1 MWGAKRVDAAYDLP
15 WSNQDGKS
23 GGYHEYYDLID
34 GTCLQLQ
41 IRCEEVGDK
50 VVGFAMGPS
59 GKSYVDKLVWFSDDK
74 EGLVKRSIS
83 ITLTGEQ
90 VVGGNLP

>member
-41 IRCEEVGDK
+41 IRCEEAGDK
-50 VVGFAMGPS
+50 VVGFAMGPP
-59 GKSYVDKLVWFSDDK
+59 GKITLDKLVWSSDDK
-74 EGLVKRSIS
+74 TGLVKRSNS
-83 ITLTGEQ
+83 ITLSGE
-90 VVGGNLP
+90 VAGGNLP